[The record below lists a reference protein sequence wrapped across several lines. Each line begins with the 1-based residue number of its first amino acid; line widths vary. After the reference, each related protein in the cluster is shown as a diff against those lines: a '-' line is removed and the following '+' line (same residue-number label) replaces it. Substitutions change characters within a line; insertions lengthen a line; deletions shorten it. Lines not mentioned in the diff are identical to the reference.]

1 MLVHKQ
7 GEVKQRRQACDFTP
21 NRDSVAG
28 KVGDAFYSIYIQHS
42 NSAVPKRTNWMHVI
56 WAMWRFCALLIIVS
70 LQHCVSGEQV
80 PKHALSH
87 IFQVSVT
94 ITATERMAGAFCLS
108 LVVPTKWSQ
117 LQYQLNGPSEHSPGK
132 RHNYHLAASTLRQPS
147 ETLSAPVE
155 LFNVRGKFTSN
166 NLSHLIEKFLSI
178 DQTPMF

>member
-1 MLVHKQ
+1 MKWS
-7 GEVKQRRQACDFTP
+7 
-21 NRDSVAG
+21 NAG
-28 KVGDAFYSIYIQHS
+28 RHVILHLTGILWQERLEMPFIPFIFSTVTVQCLE
-42 NSAVPKRTNWMHVI
+42 RTNWMHVI